1 MFAIKERTM
10 NISPEEFGKIKL
22 VSSDMTSETIV
33 IEIDKRAASIII
45 SGLGSDL
52 QKYESMKDPDD
63 KDLAKLEIIKEMR
76 ERFVQ
81 YRDSILPE

>member
-1 MFAIKERTM
+1 M

>member
-1 MFAIKERTM
+1 M
-10 NISPEEFGKIKL
+10 NIPPEEFGKIKL